1 MEIKVRLAT
10 EQDAGAL
17 ARLNQDFNGG
27 DRRCAA
33 EITDSMRNSDELIA
47 VAEMGGQVVG
57 FGCAQSFKS
66 FCYQELQG
74 EITELYIEPS
84 ARRKGAAASILSC
97 LEEHLASRGVAE
109 IKVLTG
115 MDNET
120 AIKTYERCNYEKDD
134 ELLLKKRLT

>member
-1 MEIKVRLAT
+1 MEIRARLAT

-17 ARLNQDFNGG
+17 AELNQEFNGG
-27 DRRCAA
+27 DRRSAA
-33 EITDSMRNSDELIA
+33 AIRDSMRQSDELIA
-47 VAEMGGQVVG
+47 VAELGGKVVG

-74 EITELYIEPS
+74 EITELYVEPS

-97 LEEHLASRGVAE
+97 LEEHLAARGVAE

-115 MDNET
+115 KENET
-120 AIKTYERCNYEKDD
+120 AIRTYERCDYEKDD